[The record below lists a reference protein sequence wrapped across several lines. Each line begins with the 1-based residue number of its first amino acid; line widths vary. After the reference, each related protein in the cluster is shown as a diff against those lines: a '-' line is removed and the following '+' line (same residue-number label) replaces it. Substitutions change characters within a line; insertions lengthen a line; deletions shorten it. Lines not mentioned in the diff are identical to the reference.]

1 MKEGARF
8 RIVDLGTGR
17 RWDVEAIRPRHQRRI
32 KFGDSL
38 HESCAGAI
46 AESESRISEETH
58 GKVRYIA
65 NPSEV
70 DD

>member
-8 RIVDLGTGR
+8 KIVDLRTGR
-17 RWDVEAIRPRHQRRI
+17 RWDVEAIRPRHQCRI
-32 KFGDSL
+32 GFGASL
-38 HESCAGAI
+38 HESCDGAI

>member
-1 MKEGARF
+1 MKQGARF
-8 RIVDLGTGR
+8 RIVDLRTGR
-17 RWDVEAIRPRHQRRI
+17 RWDVEAIHPRHQRRTE
-32 KFGDSL
+32 FGDSL
-38 HESCAGAI
+38 DESCDGAI

>member
-8 RIVDLGTGR
+8 KIVDLRTGR

-32 KFGDSL
+32 EFGDSL
-38 HESCAGAI
+38 DESCDGAI